1 MGDVLMAEIDAEMEV
16 EEGMQRLAK
25 ISKEE
30 AKEENKGDLDQQIRD
45 AKIKNDLLTRVD
57 EAL

>member
-1 MGDVLMAEIDAEMEV
+1 MRKEIIEYERPEVKGTVGDQLMAEIDAEMEV

-30 AKEENKGDLDQQIRD
+30 AKAKEENKEVELD
-45 AKIKNDLLTRVD
+45 
-57 EAL
+57 

>member
-1 MGDVLMAEIDAEMEV
+1 MAEIDAEMEV

-30 AKEENKGDLDQQIRD
+30 AKTKEENKEVDLD
-45 AKIKNDLLTRVD
+45 
-57 EAL
+57 